1 MNLDNLEMFLMIAR
15 FSSINKTAETL
26 FLAQSTVTHR
36 LKQVEK
42 QLGVTLFIRTA
53 SGVSLTPEGR
63 SFVPVATGIVEQIRA
78 FTQDTGTRKLL
89 TIAAGKAFASYELPR
104 LLGKYR
110 NKHPD
115 LRCYVKSTLF
125 EESITALLT
134 GTADL
139 ALLGS
144 EVYHPQL
151 LQLDLPSDR
160 IVLIVAP
167 EHRWARG
174 FGGFADWGAQEMIM
188 FGDASAP
195 FRQRVDR
202 FLLERGVF
210 PNVIM
215 ELDSFSAVKQMVIQN
230 LGVAL
235 LPERV
240 IREELAT
247 GQLIAH
253 DIAEGTLIRPTLIAY
268 PKHKAK
274 DRDFQ
279 QFLNWIVENYET

>member
-1 MNLDNLEMFLMIAR
+1 MNLENLEMFLMIAR
-15 FSSINKTAETL
+15 FGSINKAAETL

-36 LKQVEK
+36 LKQLEK
-42 QLGVTLFIRTA
+42 QLSVTLFVRTA
-53 SGVSLTPEGR
+53 GGVTLTPEGR

-78 FTQDTGTRKLL
+78 FTQDTSTRKPL

-104 LLGKYR
+104 LLGQYR
-110 NKHPD
+110 KNHPE
-115 LRCYVKSTLF
+115 LRCYVKSTLY

-134 GTADL
+134 GMADL
-139 ALLGS
+139 AMLGS

-160 IVLIVAP
+160 IVLIASP
-167 EHRWARG
+167 EHRWGRT
-174 FGGFADWGAQEMIM
+174 FGGFADWGAQEMVM
-188 FGDASAP
+188 FGDSSAP

-230 LGVAL
+230 LGVAM

-240 IREELAT
+240 IRDETAAGLLT
-247 GQLIAH
+247 AH
-253 DIAEGTLIRPTLIAY
+253 DIAEGALTRPTLIAY

-274 DRDFQ
+274 DADFQ
-279 QFLNWIVENYET
+279 QFLAWIVEHF

>member
-1 MNLDNLEMFLMIAR
+1 MNLENLEMFLMISR
-15 FSSINKTAETL
+15 FGSINKTAETL

-36 LKQVEK
+36 LKQLEK
-42 QLGVTLFIRTA
+42 QLGVNLFVRTA
-53 SGVSLTPEGR
+53 NGVSLTAEGKG
-63 SFVPVATGIVEQIRA
+63 FVPVATSIVEQIRT
-78 FTQDTGTRKLL
+78 FTQNTALLKPL

-104 LLGKYR
+104 LLGQYR
-110 NKHPD
+110 KNHPA
-115 LRCYVKSTLF
+115 LRCYVKSTLY

-134 GTADL
+134 GAADM
-139 ALLGS
+139 ALLGN

-151 LQLDLPSDR
+151 LQIDLPSDR

-167 EHRWARG
+167 EHRWASG
-174 FGGFADWGAQEMIM
+174 FTGFSDWGAQEMIV

-202 FLLERGVF
+202 FLVERGVF

-215 ELDSFSAVKQMVIQN
+215 ELDSFGSVKQMVMQN
-230 LGVAL
+230 LGVAM

-240 IREELAT
+240 IREEVES

-253 DIAEGTLIRPTLIAY
+253 DLAEGTLTRPTLIAY
-268 PKHKAK
+268 PKHKQQ

-279 QFLNWIVENYET
+279 SFLSWIVANY

>member
-1 MNLDNLEMFLMIAR
+1 MMNLENLEMFLMIAR
-15 FSSINKTAETL
+15 FGSINKAAEKL

-36 LKQVEK
+36 LKQLEK
-42 QLGVTLFIRTA
+42 QLGVTLFVRTA
-53 SGVSLTPEGR
+53 GGVSLTPEGK

-78 FTQDTGTRKLL
+78 FTHDTAARKPL

-104 LLGKYR
+104 LLGLYR
-110 NKHPD
+110 QTHPD
-115 LRCYVKSTLF
+115 LRCYVKSTLY

-134 GTADL
+134 GTADM

-151 LQLDLPSDR
+151 MQVDLPSDR
-160 IVLIVAP
+160 IVLIVHP
-167 EHRWARG
+167 EHRWARE

-188 FGDASAP
+188 FGDTSAP

-202 FLLERGVF
+202 FLLERGVY

-215 ELDSFSAVKQMVIQN
+215 ELDSFGAVKQMVMQN
-230 LGVAL
+230 LGVAM

-240 IREELAT
+240 IRDETSA

-253 DIAEGTLIRPTLIAY
+253 DIAEGALTRPTLIAY
-268 PKHKAK
+268 PKHKEK
-274 DRDFQ
+274 DREFQ
-279 QFLNWIVENYET
+279 QFINWIVHHY